1 MTAFNNDIIY
11 KPELLAPAGGKESF
25 FGVLRAG
32 ADAVYLAGEH
42 YGARAYAENFT
53 DEELDECIRYAHLY
67 GKKVY
72 ITINTLIKNSE
83 TEDLIRFVEPFYKA
97 GLDGVIVQDIG
108 IISLIKENF
117 PYLEIHASTQM
128 SITTTY
134 GAEFLKGMGV
144 SRIVPAR
151 ELSLDEIRKMKK
163 ETGLELECFIHG
175 AMCYC
180 YSGQCLFSSVLGGR
194 SGNRGKCAQPCRLPY
209 TAGGKEEYPLSM
221 KDMCTLSML
230 GDLIDAG
237 IDSFKIEGRMKKAEY
252 AAGVTAVYR
261 KYIDRYYVNKTLD
274 IDPEDLE
281 TLENLYIRS
290 AVSDGYY
297 HRYNGKD
304 MISISSPAYRG
315 ADEKLL
321 GKIRSEYL
329 TDSPSKGLKPFKVE
343 FEASFLCGEQAFL
356 CVKCGDF
363 KASAYG
369 DTVETAKSAPIT
381 AEDVKKSLK
390 KLGGTVFSADER
402 SFDNIKVSE
411 NAYYSLKGINE
422 IRRKVLFDLEHQIA
436 AVKKDIPE
444 NVSDYLEKS
453 RVKPLKNTGS
463 YDKWNKGFHVL
474 VSSAAQINKLK
485 DYKDYISR
493 IYIPEELY
501 IKDKGIILSRE
512 GFSPD
517 TEFFF
522 ALAFIRR
529 YKNISYIDVLE
540 EAATNGLINGFLV
553 RNLEDLKLILDLK
566 KRHPQIKIQADYSL
580 YIWNHTAVSHIGK
593 YADSLAL
600 PLELS
605 SREHKTETEK
615 TPDTLFEKMIYG
627 RYPLMQSANC
637 VLKTAF
643 ECRKKSGKTV
653 PGFVYLKD
661 RTGRNIPVYADC
673 THCHNTIYNA
683 VVFSAYDFLKTGYP
697 ENIAFRID
705 FTDEDDLSVVKV
717 MSYFSGVILG
727 KENNKPSWE
736 YTTGFEKKSAE

>member
-83 TEDLIRFVEPFYKA
+83 TEDLVRFVKPFYEA

-209 TAGGKEEYPLSM
+209 TAAGKEEYPLSM
-221 KDMCTLSML
+221 KDMCTINML

-252 AAGVTAVYR
+252 AAGVTAIYR
-261 KYIDRYYVNKTLD
+261 KYIDRYYVNKSYEV
-274 IDPEDLE
+274 DPEDLK
-281 TLENLYIRS
+281 TLESLYIRS
-290 AVSDGYY
+290 AISDGYY
-297 HRYNGKD
+297 NRYNGKD
-304 MISISSPAYRG
+304 MISISSPAYKG
-315 ADEKLL
+315 ADEKVL
-321 GKIRSEYL
+321 GRIREEYL
-329 TDSPSKGLKPFKVE
+329 TDSPSKGLKPFKVK
-343 FEASFLCGEQAFL
+343 FEASFICGEKAFI

-363 KASAYG
+363 KASACG

-390 KLGGTVFSADER
+390 KLGGTVFAADER
-402 SFDNIKVSE
+402 SFDNINVSGS
-411 NAYYSLKGINE
+411 AYYSLKGINE
-422 IRRKVLFDLEHQIA
+422 LRRKVLFDLEHQIA

-453 RVKPLKNTGS
+453 RIKPVNNS
-463 YDKWNKGFHVL
+463 DKGEGWSEGFHVL
-474 VSSAAQINKLK
+474 ANSTSQLK
-485 DYKDYISR
+485 ELKNFSKYISR
-493 IYIPEELY
+493 VYIPEELF
-501 IKDKGIILSRE
+501 IKDKGVTSSFDGFSRE
-512 GFSPD
+512 
-517 TEFFF
+517 TEIFC

-529 YKNISYIDVLE
+529 YKDISYIGALEVLAE
-540 EAATNGLINGFLV
+540 NDKIQGFLV
-553 RNLEDLKLILDLK
+553 RNLEDLKLILELK
-566 KRHPQIKIQADYSL
+566 ERHPKIKIQADYSL
-580 YIWNHTAVSHIGK
+580 YIWNHTAASHIGK

-605 SREHKTETEK
+605 SREQKYEAEK
-615 TPDTLFEKMIYG
+615 APGLLFEKMVYG

-637 VLKTAF
+637 VLKTAY
-643 ECRKKSGKTV
+643 ECRKKSGKTGT
-653 PGFVYLKD
+653 GFVYLKD

-697 ENIAFRID
+697 ENTAFRID
-705 FTDEDDLSVVKV
+705 FTDEDDALIKKV
-717 MSYFSGVILG
+717 MSYYTGLLLG
-727 KENNKPSWE
+727 KESNKPSWE